1 MKHFPEAR
9 KDNLIAREFG
19 NELLIYD
26 RSRDKALCLNRTAAF
41 VWQQCDG
48 RTSIEQIANR
58 LGSEISSDFET
69 PIDERLVWYAIS
81 QLRREH
87 LLKEQ
92 VEIPRR
98 VLASVNGHL
107 DRRQVIR
114 ALGLTTIV
122 AVPLVTSIIAPT
134 AAQASTCL
142 PSGAVCASGAQC
154 CSGLCQGV
162 PPSPSGTCF

>member
-1 MKHFPEAR
+1 MKHFPKAR
-9 KDNLIAREFG
+9 KDNVIARELG
-19 NELLIYD
+19 DEVLIYD

-48 RTSIEQIANR
+48 RSSVAQIADR
-58 LGSEISSDFET
+58 LGREMCSELET

-87 LLKEQ
+87 LLEER

-98 VLASVNGHL
+98 VLASLNGHL

-114 ALGLTTIV
+114 TLGLTAIV

-134 AAQASTCL
+134 AAQAATCL
-142 PSGAVCASGAQC
+142 GTGQACVSGAQC
-154 CSGLCQGV
+154 CSTLCNAG
-162 PPSPSGTCF
+162 SCF